1 MTKPTGKPR
10 KPNKRKRPL
19 AGAAKHNAKAAKDGA
34 PLHAQAWRMWV
45 DEGLTYR
52 EIGER
57 FEIGLS
63 TARDW
68 VNKAAA
74 EIADE
79 AAHRR
84 KTYSEAAIE
93 RLRKAAAIS
102 YRRHASADGEAK
114 DLTAAIAAEK
124 RIADIIGLDAPKA
137 IQVTGEGGGPLRVT
151 TMTDAELSV
160 AAGEG

>member
-10 KPNKRKRPL
+10 KPRNRSRPL
-19 AGAAKHNAKAAKDGA
+19 TGAGKQNAKKGSNDA
-34 PLHAQAWRMWV
+34 PDYAIAWRMWV

-52 EIGER
+52 EIGEH
-57 FEIGLS
+57 FGIGLS

-74 EIADE
+74 EIADD
-79 AAHRR
+79 AKHRR
-84 KTYSEAAIE
+84 KTYSEAALK

-102 YRRHASADGEAK
+102 YRRHASDAGEAK
-114 DLTAAIAAEK
+114 DLQAAIAAEK

-137 IQVTGEGGGPLRVT
+137 VEVTGKSGGPLRFAS
-151 TMTDAELSV
+151 MTEKELLE
-160 AAGEG
+160 AAGE